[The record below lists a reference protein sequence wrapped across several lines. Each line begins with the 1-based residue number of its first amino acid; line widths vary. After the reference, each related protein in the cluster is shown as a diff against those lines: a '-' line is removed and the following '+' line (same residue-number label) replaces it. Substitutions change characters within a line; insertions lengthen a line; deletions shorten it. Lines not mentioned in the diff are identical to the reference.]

1 MHILFKLFDRTIYL
15 FNIIRP
21 CVVPKILNITQKM
34 DKFNFDYLLNKKQ
47 IRTTMEVHLLH
58 FDLLM

>member
-15 FNIIRP
+15 FNKTLRRT
-21 CVVPKILNITQKM
+21 KILNITQKM